1 MSLRDGAGRMK
12 IMTYHRHPAVT
23 SRLLVIGLTAPL
35 LLGLSACTEVNRL
48 LARAESKPAENAER
62 GRQVAEQAAPEPIP
76 EPQEKRNSGKLYE
89 WEGNGRRVS
98 RIVVNTDE
106 QKARFYDGQEQ
117 IGWTTVASGISKFP
131 TPTGHFEVIEKVENK
146 RSNLYGRIYTTGGKV
161 VRSDAKA
168 GRDPIPAGARFEGAK
183 MPYFL
188 RLTNDGVGLH
198 AGPIPRP
205 GRPASHGCIR
215 MPGKLAP
222 VLFEHVDLGTKVSIV
237 GSGPNYGNYVQK
249 QRAQAAALAAR
260 ERERREAAAR
270 EQAVAAATSGGT
282 PDPGSPAAGTISGA
296 AAQAGAAAQSADRT
310 ETAGTT
316 SIPTPVGGT
325 AAVQTPAAGPSTAEA
340 TSDPASAAEPAR
352 PAPQSTPQTPAPQ
365 AADPVAQSVPPQPT
379 SPSPPMVG
387 APATV
392 PAPAYPA
399 PLSPVAPPPYY
410 APPMRPAAATVPAPT
425 PAQVPASASAPVP
438 VQAPSPFP
446 IRLRPRQQRPPQL
459 PPLPRLPFQRS
470 RPRHRPRRTTAD
482 GVLAPGLAAPNPE
495 FGAGNRTQG
504 SSREN

>member
-1 MSLRDGAGRMK
+1 MSFRDGAGRMK

-35 LLGLSACTEVNRL
+35 LLGLSACTEVNRF
-48 LARAESKPAENAER
+48 LARAESKPAEDAER
-62 GRQVAEQAAPEPIP
+62 ASQVAEQTAPEPIP
-76 EPQEKRNSGKLYE
+76 EPQEKRKSGKLYE
-89 WEGNGRRVS
+89 WEGSGRRVS

-146 RSNLYGRIYTTGGKV
+146 RSNLYGKIYTTGGKV

-168 GRDPIPAGARFEGAK
+168 GRDPVPAGARFEGAK

-188 RLTNDGVGLH
+188 RLTNDGIGLH

-222 VLFEHVDLGTKVSIV
+222 VLFAHVDLGTKVSIV

-260 ERERREAAAR
+260 ASERREAAAR
-270 EQAVAAATSGGT
+270 EQAVAAAASGGN
-282 PDPGSPAAGTISGA
+282 PDPGSPTARAVADTATQSDT
-296 AAQAGAAAQSADRT
+296 AAQSTDRAA
-310 ETAGTT
+310 TAATT
-316 SIPTPVGGT
+316 GIPTPVQG
-325 AAVQTPAAGPSTAEA
+325 AATVQPPAAGPTTTAA
-340 TSDPASAAEPAR
+340 TTDPASSAEPAR
-352 PAPQSTPQTPAPQ
+352 PAPQSTPQTPALQ
-365 AADPVAQSVPPQPT
+365 ATVPVALSAPPQPT
-379 SPSPPMVG
+379 APTTPMIG
-387 APATV
+387 APAYMPPV
-392 PAPAYPA
+392 AGYPA
-399 PLSPVAPPPYY
+399 PPLLPLAPAPYY

-425 PAQVPASASAPVP
+425 PLQVPAPVPTPAPVE
-438 VQAPSPFP
+438 APSPSPTPPAPP
-446 IRLRPRQQRPPQL
+446 I
-459 PPLPRLPFQRS
+459 
-470 RPRHRPRRTTAD
+470 
-482 GVLAPGLAAPNPE
+482 AAPAPAPAPAAAPPAVSAEQPAAPADSND
-495 FGAGNRTQG
+495 G
-504 SSREN
+504 

>member
-1 MSLRDGAGRMK
+1 MREGAGLTKNMPH
-12 IMTYHRHPAVT
+12 HRFPPVPN
-23 SRLLVIGLTAPL
+23 RLLVIALAAPL
-35 LLGLSACTEVNRL
+35 VLSLSGCVEVNRF
-48 LARAESKPAENAER
+48 LARAESKPAEDAER
-62 GRQVAEQAAPEPIP
+62 GRQVAEQTAPEPIP
-76 EPQEKRNSGKLYE
+76 EPQEKPKSGKLYE
-89 WEGNGRRVS
+89 WDGNGRRVS

-146 RSNLYGRIYTTGGKV
+146 RSNLYGKIYSTGGKV

-168 GRDPIPAGARFEGAK
+168 GRDPVPAGARFEGAK

-188 RLTNDGVGLH
+188 RLTNDGIGLH

-260 ERERREAAAR
+260 EKERREAAAR
-270 EQAVAAATSGGT
+270 EQAVAAAASGGT
-282 PDPGSPAAGTISGA
+282 PDPGSPTAGTVAGG
-296 AAQAGAAAQSADRT
+296 AAQAGAAAQSADRA
-310 ETAGTT
+310 ETVGTT
-316 SIPTPVGGT
+316 SIPTPVEGA
-325 AAVQTPAAGPSTAEA
+325 AAVQTPAAGPSSAAA

-365 AADPVAQSVPPQPT
+365 AADPVAQSVPPQPSLT
-379 SPSPPMVG
+379 EPSHGRCPGVHGTRTGLPA
-387 APATV
+387 APVAGR
-392 PAPAYPA
+392 PA
-399 PLSPVAPPPYY
+399 PLL
-410 APPMRPAAATVPAPT
+410 RAADATGGRDGSGT
-425 PAQVPASASAPVP
+425 HTGTGS
-438 VQAPSPFP
+438 
-446 IRLRPRQQRPPQL
+446 
-459 PPLPRLPFQRS
+459 RS
-470 RPRHRPRRTTAD
+470 RSRSGPVVIPESAC
-482 GVLAPGLAAPNPE
+482 APGSSSRPCPGPA
-495 FGAGNRTQG
+495 FRFSGAGRGTGQGERRLTGSRRRVWRRLTQNLERGNGPQG